1 MIYNHQNEWQSTLHH
16 LTVSPAIFVSSP
28 LNFQAQSFEPSLSHT
43 LAANSQLVFQRAW
56 NSSPGIPSASNVFT
70 SLVRYRSALLLVSN
84 PSISNIPV
92 AKTPVPECQI
102 GYGPVS
108 AAFSTYD
115 TEQLCVRVIDDNKD
129 AFTGTARDDFLNE
142 LNHVQITLD
151 HRFNI
156 LLEND
161 QYSRLD
167 EYLQKA
173 GYRVKRARLHQ
184 TLYQLDL
191 EEFLA
196 SLGRTA
202 ESPDNTIKGQYR
214 SITISQMTHRDTF
227 ITMRGKNHL
236 RNAVYEAR
244 TNEPKDLIADM
255 TKDMES
261 KIGPG

>member
-1 MIYNHQNEWQSTLHH
+1 MLSRNNSSFSVIQRPLPRRGSSSSIEGLFRKIGISRDRSSQ
-16 LTVSPAIFVSSP
+16 VSP
-28 LNFQAQSFEPSLSHT
+28 L
-43 LAANSQLVFQRAW
+43 
-56 NSSPGIPSASNVFT
+56 PGTPSAGSVFT

-92 AKTPVPECQI
+92 TKTPVPECRI
-102 GYGPVS
+102 GYGPVL

-129 AFTGTARDDFLNE
+129 AFTGTARDNFVNE
-142 LNHVQITLD
+142 LNDVQVTLD
-151 HRFNI
+151 RRFNT

-173 GYRVKRARLHQ
+173 EYRDKRARLHQ

-196 SLGRTA
+196 SLERTA
-202 ESPDNTIKGQYR
+202 DSPDNTKKGKYH
-214 SITISQMTHRDTF
+214 SITISQMPHRDTF
-227 ITMRGKNHL
+227 TTMRGNGIL
-236 RNAVYEAR
+236 RNAVYEAP
-244 TNEPKDLIADM
+244 TKEPKDWITDM
-255 TKDMES
+255 IKEMES